1 MEPYPLVDRKRIIK
15 RYQAGDSTEEIAE
28 DLGYC
33 VAGVRRIRQRYEE
46 TGSLLPRSTKPGRKP
61 AFDAQ
66 TLDRLAAEVARRS
79 DITLRELRSVI
90 GIQVGLSVY
99 CNALKQ
105 LGLSR
110 KKRASAP
117 VNRTVRM

>member
-66 TLDRLAAEVARRS
+66 TLDRLAAA
-79 DITLRELRSVI
+79 
-90 GIQVGLSVY
+90 GIHLLIEKPLSTS
-99 CNALKQ
+99 LEGIDR
-105 LGLSR
+105 L
-110 KKRASAP
+110 
-117 VNRTVRM
+117 